1 MGMEGQRRTKFQGWL
16 YVGYLGVLIAATCVA
31 IGLLAF
37 GRSSSSTLAAQV
49 MPTSTVA
56 ESAGGPPIPSTA
68 PAAPSTTTTPVT
80 SPPTSAPAP
89 AATPSP
95 AVPTTPTTPPPG
107 TTYLPVAPGSGAG
120 CTAGITEGNQW
131 VKYTVQPGDN
141 LSQIARCFDLN
152 GYQKLY
158 QDNEQV
164 IGANPNLIFPGQV
177 ITIVNGVMTVTAGSS
192 PRA

>member
-1 MGMEGQRRTKFQGWL
+1 M
-16 YVGYLGVLIAATCVA
+16 YVGYLGVLVAATCVA

-37 GRSSSSTLAAQV
+37 GRSSSSTLAAQM

-56 ESAGGPPIPSTA
+56 EAAGGPPIPSTA
-68 PAAPSTTTTPVT
+68 PAAASTTTTPVT
-80 SPPTSAPAP
+80 SPPTTAMAPAP
-89 AATPSP
+89 APS
-95 AVPTTPTTPPPG
+95 TTVTAAPTTPPPG

-152 GYQKLY
+152 GYEQLY
-158 QDNEQV
+158 QDNEHV

-177 ITIVNGVMTVTAGSS
+177 ITIVNGVMTVTAGAA
-192 PRA
+192 P